1 MSEQMLPETEA
12 IKQPT
17 ERVEIPTEH
26 PHVVWREDALRR
38 KLAIRGSRI
47 EIWLIASFYKQGDS
61 PEDIHRSYPHLK
73 RAAIYD
79 AISYYLD
86 HKQEIEAEIESNKL
100 ENALREQHGRIVEG
114 GFIVFDKEPQVEGKE
129 SEGR

>member
-1 MSEQMLPETEA
+1 MATQILPEMEA

-26 PHVVWREDALRR
+26 PHIVRIESEGWYPIL
-38 KLAIRGSRI
+38 RGSRI
-47 EIWLIASFYKQGDS
+47 PVWLIASLYKQGDS
-61 PEDIHRSYPHLK
+61 PEDIHASYRHLK

-86 HKQEIEAEIESNKL
+86 HKEEIEAEIESNKL
-100 ENALREQHGRIVEG
+100 ENVLRKHNGRIVEG
-114 GFIVFDKEPQVEGKE
+114 GFIVFDKPVQVEGKE
-129 SEGR
+129 SEG